1 MGNDPSHKYA
11 QPASRSGGG
20 GWGKSP
26 TSSGVSVTGIS
37 EIDKRIKALAEDV
50 RQKVVKRAMVSALKD
65 LWEDARLKAPKHTG
79 RLAKSISRR
88 FKLSNNGETATGS
101 VYSYQGRGSR
111 SAPHA
116 WLVHEG
122 SSVRVADHT
131 WVRRVKG
138 KTYVTV
144 RGQSFGRI
152 LPDPFMRRAFL
163 QNRHSIRGE
172 FVKALRVA
180 IDKVSR

>member
-11 QPASRSGGG
+11 QSTPRTGGS
-20 GWGKSP
+20 GWGKSV
-26 TSSGVSVTGIS
+26 TSGGVSVTGIS
-37 EIDKRIKALAEDV
+37 EIDKRIEALAEDV
-50 RQKVVKRAMVSALKD
+50 RQKVVKRAMMSALKD
-65 LWEDARLKAPKHTG
+65 LWKDAKSEAPERTG
-79 RLAKSISRR
+79 RLIKSISRR

-111 SAPHA
+111 AAHHA

-122 SSVRVADHT
+122 SAIRVADHT

-138 KTYVTV
+138 TTYVTV

-152 LPDPFMRRAFL
+152 LPNPFMRRAFR
-163 QNRHSIRGE
+163 QNQHSIKGA
-172 FVKALRVA
+172 FIKALREAVRKA
-180 IDKVSR
+180 GR